1 MKMIIGLM
9 IIVAIDHLMINMAPA
24 LTRSYI
30 KMIIGMLINVVCMLK
45 KVLEIKI
52 VMTTMMIRFLIITII
67 IDFIDIGQAH
77 SSVEKAGLI
86 GLVKLR

>member
-30 KMIIGMLINVVCMLK
+30 KMIIGMLINVVGMLI

-52 VMTTMMIRFLIITII
+52 MMTTMMIRILIIAIN
-67 IDFIDIGQAH
+67 FIDIGQAH

>member
-1 MKMIIGLM
+1 MKMI
-9 IIVAIDHLMINMAPA
+9 N
-24 LTRSYI
+24 
-30 KMIIGMLINVVCMLK
+30 GMLINVVGKLK

-52 VMTTMMIRFLIITII
+52 VIRFFVIAIN
-67 IDFIDIGQAH
+67 FIDIGQAH

>member
-1 MKMIIGLM
+1 MKKIIG
-9 IIVAIDHLMINMAPA
+9 I
-24 LTRSYI
+24 
-30 KMIIGMLINVVCMLK
+30 LINVVGKLK

-52 VMTTMMIRFLIITII
+52 VMTTMMIRILLIAILIIAIN
-67 IDFIDIGQAH
+67 FIDIGQAH

>member
-1 MKMIIGLM
+1 M
-9 IIVAIDHLMINMAPA
+9 
-24 LTRSYI
+24 
-30 KMIIGMLINVVCMLK
+30 KMIIGMLINVVG

-52 VMTTMMIRFLIITII
+52 VMPTIMIKILLIAIN
-67 IDFIDIGQAH
+67 FIDIGQAH